1 MKSNNLFKYIFAAV
15 VIVLIGYTIYLISQ
29 RNSNEDEKSI
39 DQTSTVSN
47 IQTDLRFAIAGLDTI
62 NPIITNNRNVQE
74 ITKVIYDPLITLNEN
89 YKLEYCLAEE
99 IAKTDDFSYIVKLR
113 KGVLWEDRSNFTAY
127 DVKFT
132 VDIIKDIE
140 ARGIGTIYSEN
151 LKHVADLEVID
162 SNTVKF
168 ILNEP
173 VDFFEYN
180 LTFPIM
186 CQQYYEGEDFATS
199 GKTPIGTGM
208 FKITEISE
216 NIIKLAQNEHYWNT
230 EKKPMATQITI
241 NLYNNIGE
249 VYSAFK
255 NGEIDIL
262 SVKISDIET
271 YIGTL
276 GYNKIEYKARD
287 YDFLALNTANELL
300 SNASIRKALGL
311 LLDKNNIVAGLG
323 RGYVVSNFSL
333 DMGNWL
339 YTRDLNVAQDTELA
353 TQILAEDG
361 WNYINNIWQKNIDGK
376 NRRLELSL
384 SVNADNSLRVQVAE
398 NIKDQLA
405 NFGIPVTIRYLG
417 RDAYVDAIN
426 NKNYELI
433 LTGITLGYTPS
444 LKTFFGENNL
454 ANYYNQ
460 EILDLMNEASN
471 TIDENTIYNNY
482 SRIYDIYL
490 EEAPYIGLYR
500 NTNIIV
506 YNQGL
511 VCNITANSFN
521 LYHNIEKW
529 YRQ

>member
-1 MKSNNLFKYIFAAV
+1 MRSNNLFKYIFAAV
-15 VIVLIGYTIYLISQ
+15 VVILIGYTIYVISQ
-29 RNSNEDEKSI
+29 NKSEDSEKSV
-39 DQTSTVSN
+39 DQTSTISN

-62 NPIITNNRNVQE
+62 NPITTNNRNVQE
-74 ITKVIYDPLITLNEN
+74 ITKIIYDPLITLNEN

-99 IAKTDDFSYIVKLR
+99 IAKTDDLNYIVKLR
-113 KGVLWEDRSNFTAY
+113 KGVLWEDKSNFTAN

-132 VDIIKDIE
+132 INVIKDLE

-151 LKHVADLEVID
+151 LKAVADLEVID

-186 CQQYYEGEDFATS
+186 CEQYYEGEDFATS

-208 FKITEISE
+208 FKITETSE
-216 NIIKLAQNEHYWNT
+216 NVIKLSTNEHYWNT
-230 EKKPMATQITI
+230 ERKPMATQITI
-241 NLYNNIGE
+241 NLYATIGE

-276 GYNKIEYKARD
+276 GYNKIEYKSRD
-287 YDFLALNTANELL
+287 YDFLSINTANELL
-300 SNASIRKALGL
+300 SNVNIRKALSL

-323 RGYVVSNFSL
+323 QGYVVSNFSL
-333 DMGNWL
+333 DMGSWL
-339 YTRDLNVAQDTELA
+339 YTKNLNVEQNTELA
-353 TQILAEDG
+353 TQILTEDG
-361 WNYINNIWQKNIDGK
+361 WNYINNIWQKNINGT
-376 NRRLELSL
+376 NRRLEFSL
-384 SVNADNSLRVQVAE
+384 SVNADNSMRVQVAE
-398 NIKDQLA
+398 NIKEQLA
-405 NFGIPVTIRYLG
+405 NFGIPVTIKYLDG
-417 RDAYVDAIN
+417 NAYANAIN
-426 NKNYELI
+426 NKDYEVI

-471 TIDENTIYNNY
+471 TVDENTLYNNY
-482 SRIYDIYL
+482 NRIYDIYL
-490 EEAPYIGLYR
+490 DEVPYIGLYR

-521 LYHNIEKW
+521 MYHNIEKW